1 MKPNILLLVI
11 DSLRGDR
18 CYGKNKTSKTPTMD
32 KLIKKGVYFSQ
43 TFCSSSTTGSSTG
56 SVFTALFPFKTGMG
70 GKTYRKL
77 DSKNILYTDILKEQG
92 YHPFALLPS
101 NEIVTMGLPFGFE
114 KNYET
119 YPYHVH
125 LFDGL
130 GKQII
135 KKISSKVM
143 QEPWFLYIHLL
154 DLHSPISPPKKFS
167 TKEFGISKYEKMVS
181 AIDYWLDKIFQK
193 IDFEKTLF
201 ILTADHGEYIPVIKI
216 GDDIIDF
223 ETGSTQKSL
232 WKLGAKLPP
241 SIFQHAAKLNRLLQ
255 TKSRKSK
262 FSKLKMNLTPYQK
275 RILLT
280 SRIDLHNRV
289 YDELLHI
296 PLIFAGFRVP
306 AKGVIDGLVRNV
318 DIFPTICDIL
328 GLKGPKIPL
337 HGRSLLPLINNQ
349 ELEELPLYVES
360 PPSLEKSS
368 EHVTGVRTTQY
379 KYFRNTK
386 NPQENITL
394 FDLENDPHEEKNI
407 AKTNPQIIEE
417 MEQIL
422 MTLLSDSEST
432 STQNDVDDKE
442 TKKIEKELRKMG
454 YI

>member
-1 MKPNILLLVI
+1 MKPNIFLIVI
-11 DSLRGDR
+11 DSFRSDK
-18 CYGKNKTSKTPTMD
+18 CYGKNKTSITPTID
-32 KLIKKGVYFSQ
+32 NIIKNGIYFNE
-43 TFCSSSTTGSSTG
+43 TFCSSSTTGSSIG

-92 YHPFALLPS
+92 YHPYALLPS
-101 NEIVTMGLPFGFE
+101 SVIVTMGLPLGFE

-143 QEPWFLYIHLL
+143 QEPWFLYIHLN
-154 DLHSPISPPKKFS
+154 DLHSPISPPKKFDR
-167 TKEFGISKYEKMVS
+167 KEFGISKYEKMVS

-223 ETGSTQKSL
+223 ETGSSQKSL

-241 SIFQHAAKLNRLLQ
+241 SIFQHAAKLNRLLL
-255 TKSRKSK
+255 TKRRKFK
-262 FSKLKMNLTPYQK
+262 FSKLKMNLTPYQN

-280 SRIDLHNRV
+280 SRMDLHNRV

-337 HGRSLLPLINNQ
+337 HGRSLLPLIKNQ
-349 ELEELPLYVES
+349 ELEELPLYIES

-368 EHVTGVRTTQY
+368 EHVTGIRTSKY
-379 KYFRNTK
+379 KYFSNTK
-386 NPQENITL
+386 NPKENKVL
-394 FDLENDPHEEKNI
+394 FNLKNDPHEEHNI
-407 AKTNPQIIEE
+407 ANENPKLIEE
-417 MEQIL
+417 MEN
-422 MTLLSDSEST
+422 LLKRLLRDSTTKEKQDQMSEE
-432 STQNDVDDKE
+432 E
-442 TKKIEKELRKMG
+442 TKKIEDELRKMG